1 MKTSRKSRS
10 IFAAA
15 ALLCALQVS
24 VLTPAQALFGRQ
36 EVPPSVSAF
45 AKSDR
50 QSCVICF
57 TRQDFTSRLQGDEEL
72 SAIVISALPETGSLC
87 LAGQPVQIGEAVDA
101 SMLSALT
108 YAPETEQAVHT
119 SFSFLPVFS
128 ESGAGASAVTVSL
141 NNSDLQNS
149 PPVAVDLEYEIYSDL
164 TLCGTLKAVDPDGDP
179 CTFEIVK
186 QGKRG
191 TAEVSNMDFC
201 YHCNGKSGRD
211 SFTYVAV
218 DPYGNRSEEA
228 TVCVSVI
235 KRSSKACF
243 SYTDMTNE
251 NAHYAA
257 LKLREAGVFSGE
269 TLGSEAFFHP
279 DKPVTRAEF
288 LTLAASVADLPLP
301 TAAVSTGLAD
311 DDAIPAWAQGY
322 VAAAITSGAVE
333 GIQDGLGNRTF
344 CANRTIT
351 RGEAAVI
358 LTRLLSLPRDGR
370 QSAFA
375 DSNEIPSWATQAV
388 SSANAAGI
396 LPVFSDGTIRSNAE
410 VTRSDAA
417 VMLYQAMC
425 YQQNGRESY

>member
-1 MKTSRKSRS
+1 MKYSKKSWTL
-10 IFAAA
+10 FTAA
-15 ALLCALQVS
+15 ALCCALS
-24 VLTPAQALFGRQ
+24 LTVWMPMRAWFGHPEVQPA
-36 EVPPSVSAF
+36 VSAF
-45 AKSDR
+45 AKSDG
-50 QSCVICF
+50 QSCVIRF
-57 TRQDFTSRLQGDEEL
+57 TREDFTARLQGKESL
-72 SAIVISALPETGSLC
+72 SAIVISALPEEGSLC
-87 LAGQPVQIGEAVDA
+87 LAGQPLEIGEAVDA

-108 YAPETEQAVHT
+108 YAPETEAEVHT

-128 ESGAGASAVTVSL
+128 ESGAAARTVTVSL

-149 PPVAVDLEYEIYSDL
+149 PPVAVDLEYEIYADL
-164 TLCGTLKAVDPDGDP
+164 TLCGALKAMDPDGDP
-179 CTFEIVK
+179 CTFEIVT

-191 TAEVSNMDFC
+191 TAEITDMGFC

-211 SFTYVAV
+211 SFTYVAI

-228 TVCVSVI
+228 TVRISVI
-235 KRSSKACF
+235 KRSGKACF
-243 SYTDMTNE
+243 AYTDMAGE
-251 NAHYAA
+251 SAHYAA

-269 TLGSEAFFHP
+269 TLGSESFFCP

-311 DDAIPAWAQGY
+311 HETIPVWAQSY

-344 CANRTIT
+344 CADRAIT
-351 RGEAAVI
+351 RGEAAAI

-370 QSAFA
+370 QAAFA
-375 DSNEIPSWATQAV
+375 DSDDIPAWAAQAV

-396 LPVFSDGTIRSNAE
+396 LSVFSDGTVRCGAA

-417 VMLYQAMC
+417 VMLYQTMC
-425 YQQNGRESY
+425 YQRSGRESY